1 MNIQTK
7 NNNFCPNCQL
17 KHFLRTTTIAL
28 VILILGLL
36 VGHASCLSA
45 QTTTQSPPQVTLSGT
60 ISMYMVTRYGDGLQ
74 EIDRYRKTTKEGEDV
89 AFILKMDK
97 KMDVTQYI
105 ETEEELKVLVDYAES
120 DETMQSEFLL
130 VPNWDV
136 LGSFS
141 GKDFAAQFAHKPVR
155 VTGTLFVP
163 MAGWH
168 YVTPVAME
176 YSRVEVVE

>member
-1 MNIQTK
+1 MKSYIYS
-7 NNNFCPNCQL
+7 QL
-17 KHFLRTTTIAL
+17 YRFVGQIFLTITIF
-28 VILILGLL
+28 ILLLGLF
-36 VGHASCLSA
+36 VGNFSTLSA
-45 QTTTQSPPQVTLSGT
+45 QPSTQSSPQLTLSGT
-60 ISMYMVTRYGDGLQ
+60 LTMYMVTRYGDSLQ

-97 KMDVTQYI
+97 KMDVTRYI
-105 ETEEELKVLVDYAES
+105 ETEDELKVLVEYAES

-136 LGSFS
+136 FESFS
-141 GKDFAAQFAHKPVR
+141 EKDFAAQFAHKRVR

-168 YVTPVAME
+168 YVTPVAMVF
-176 YSRVEVVE
+176 SRVEVVE